1 MSKATAYIEF
11 LKSKNQLT
19 TGAGLK
25 PVEMHPSLFGHQ
37 RDVVAWA
44 LQRGKALIAAKF
56 GMGKTRMQIEIMR
69 QVHAHTGRR
78 VLVICPL
85 GVKHQFIHE
94 DGPAMDVRFAYIGN
108 DEQGMAADTP
118 YLITNYERVRDGQI
132 TEGFLQSE
140 IAGVCLD
147 EGAILGNLGTK
158 TQQEFSRILS
168 AIPYRWVATATPA
181 PNDYRQLI
189 YFADFLDAMDAGQ
202 SLTRWFGRNPDKAGD
217 LQLLPHMEKEFWL
230 WIASWALFVDTP
242 SDLGYDDTGYDM
254 PELNIIFHRLTA
266 DHLAAQNL
274 TDQFGQHYLLADTA
288 AGVQQAMKE
297 KRSSLQARI
306 DKAAEIVADAPND
319 HYVIWH
325 DLEDERKAICKA
337 IKSAKAVYGSQ
348 DSDEAERLVL
358 QFAHG
363 EMPIIAAKPSMFGSG
378 VNWQHYCHKAIYAG
392 VGFKFRD
399 FIQSLHRLQRY
410 GQQHTVEVH
419 LIHTDAEDHVVDIL
433 MKKWKQHDEMVAKMR
448 QIIKEFGLTNE
459 ALNTGMQRSLGVNRQ
474 ATKGEWFTAINNDT
488 VLETMAMP
496 DNSVDEIVTSIPFGN
511 HYEYVASLNDFG
523 HNQADSDFWEQMDYL
538 IPELLRVLKP
548 GRMACIHVKDR
559 LLYGH
564 QTPHGMMEVDYFT
577 HDCARAFKKHGFVS
591 YGEIFIPT
599 DVVRENNSTNRLG
612 WSECCKDGSK
622 MGVGLSEKV
631 LLFRKPQTDKTR
643 SYADEPVRKDKKAYS
658 RGRWQIDA
666 HSLWR
671 SNGKAIDDVA
681 HVTPAE
687 DPSLLIGMDGS
698 QVYNWYREWSK
709 GAPYDYHQH
718 VAFNEAM
725 GERLPAKFM
734 LMSPQAPDE
743 YEETVWTDVLFMRT
757 LNMNQAR
764 RRVEKHVCLA
774 RGSLILTRNGYKPI
788 EDVSVFDMV
797 LTHKGRWR
805 PVIAVQNTGVRPVV
819 NLRAQGVANLILTPD
834 HKVWMRKS
842 DWVRERDG
850 AERTDPDW
858 VKAEDA
864 LGGYVNLK
872 LPSVE
877 PTELTKQE
885 LWLLGRWLADGHV
898 GARGEYV
905 VSIGHEKLA
914 EFEHMADGHVGTKA
928 ERTAMQ
934 VRLKKLSHSLR
945 DALAT
950 CGKGAENKQLPPF
963 AVSLP
968 ADDASAL
975 LEGYLSGDGHYLE
988 SRQRWMATS
997 ASRKLLLGLAM
1008 LVQRVYGT
1016 IACVHHGRPEGTT
1029 IIEGRQVN
1037 TKQEWIMSF
1046 DLTKGRRV
1054 KPFIL
1059 EDGAWKKV
1067 KSVDDAGEVETW
1079 NLRVAEDES
1088 YTAEGCVVKNCPL
1101 PLDIVER
1108 LIVRYSNPDEVI
1120 FDPFAGL
1127 FTVPYM
1133 AVKLGRRGWGN
1144 ELNPLYWENG
1154 VKYCR
1159 DAEMQR
1165 SMPTLFDDVE
1175 PTEDVYE
1182 LDEVAA

>member
-1 MSKATAYIEF
+1 MCEKCKCDDGF
-11 LKSKNQLT
+11 VM
-19 TGAGLK
+19 
-25 PVEMHPSLFGHQ
+25 P
-37 RDVVAWA
+37 A
-44 LQRGKALIAAKF
+44 L
-56 GMGKTRMQIEIMR
+56 
-69 QVHAHTGRR
+69 
-78 VLVICPL
+78 
-85 GVKHQFIHE
+85 
-94 DGPAMDVRFAYIGN
+94 
-108 DEQGMAADTP
+108 
-118 YLITNYERVRDGQI
+118 
-132 TEGFLQSE
+132 
-140 IAGVCLD
+140 
-147 EGAILGNLGTK
+147 NL
-158 TQQEFSRILS
+158 
-168 AIPYRWVATATPA
+168 
-181 PNDYRQLI
+181 
-189 YFADFLDAMDAGQ
+189 
-202 SLTRWFGRNPDKAGD
+202 
-217 LQLLPHMEKEFWL
+217 
-230 WIASWALFVDTP
+230 
-242 SDLGYDDTGYDM
+242 
-254 PELNIIFHRLTA
+254 IFHRMTA
-266 DHLAAQNL
+266 DHLKAQEL
-274 TDQFGQHYLLADTA
+274 TDQFGQHYLFADTA

-297 KRSSLQARI
+297 KRSSLEMRVA
-306 DKAAEIVADAPND
+306 KAVEIVNASPTD

-337 IKSAKAVYGSQ
+337 IPKAKAVYGSQ

-358 QFAHG
+358 QFAYG
-363 EMPIIAAKPSMFGSG
+363 EIPIIAAKPSMFGSG
-378 VNWQHYCHKAIYAG
+378 VNWQKYCHKAIYLG
-392 VGFKFRD
+392 VGFKFRE

-410 GQQHTVEVH
+410 GQKHTVEVH
-419 LIHTDAEDHVVDIL
+419 LIHTDAEDHVVDTL
-433 MKKWKQHDEMVAKMR
+433 MRKWTQHDEMVAKMR
-448 QIIKEFGLTNE
+448 SIIKEYGLTNE
-459 ALNTGMQRSLGVNRQ
+459 ALSTGMQRSLGIERQ
-474 ATKGEWFTAINNDT
+474 ATKGEWFTAVNNDT
-488 VLETMAMP
+488 VLETMTMA

-523 HNQADSDFWEQMDYL
+523 HNQADSDFWTQMDFL

-612 WSECCKDGSK
+612 WSENAKDGSK

-643 SYADEPVRKDKKAYS
+643 SYADEPVRKDKKDYS

-671 SNGKAIDDVA
+671 SNGHDIDDVE
-681 HVTPAE
+681 HVSPAD
-687 DPSLLIGMDGS
+687 DPSLLTGMDGS
-698 QVYNWYREWSK
+698 QVFNWYRDWSK

-725 GERLPAKFM
+725 GDRLPAKFM
-734 LMSPQAPDE
+734 LMPPQAPEE
-743 YEETVWTDVLFMRT
+743 YEEFVWTDILFMRT

-774 RGSLILTRNGYKPI
+774 RGSLVLTHDGYKPI
-788 EDVSVFDMV
+788 QDVFVGNLV

-805 PVIAVQNTGVRPVV
+805 PVIAVQNTGIRPVV
-819 NLRAQGVANLILTPD
+819 NLRAQGVANLVLTPD

-842 DWVRERDG
+842 EWARERDG
-850 AERTDPDW
+850 AERAEPDW
-858 VKAEDA
+858 VKAQDA

-872 LPSVE
+872 LPPVE

-898 GARGEYV
+898 GVRGEYV
-905 VSIGHEKLA
+905 ISVGHEKLA
-914 EFEHMADGHVGTKA
+914 EFKQMADGHIGTKA
-928 ERTAMQ
+928 ERTAVQ
-934 VRLKKLSHSLR
+934 VRLKKLSRPLR
-945 DALAT
+945 QALET
-950 CGKGAENKQLPPF
+950 CGKGAENKELPPF
-963 AVSLP
+963 AVALP
-968 ADDASAL
+968 SDDAQTL

-997 ASRKLLLGLAM
+997 VSRKLLLGLAM

-1016 IACVHHGRPEGTT
+1016 IACVYPGRPEGTT

-1037 TKQEWIMSF
+1037 TKQEWNMSF

-1054 KPFIL
+1054 TPFIL

-1067 KSVDDAGEVETW
+1067 KSVEDAGEVETW

-1088 YTAEGCVVKNCPL
+1088 YTAEGCIVKNCPL

-1108 LIVRYSNPDEVI
+1108 LIVRYSNPSEVI

-1127 FTVPYM
+1127 FTVPFV
-1133 AVKLGRRGWGN
+1133 AIELGRYGRGH
-1144 ELNPLYWENG
+1144 ELNPLYYQNG
-1154 VKYCR
+1154 VKYCQ
-1159 DAEMQR
+1159 EMEVKR
-1165 SMPTLFDDVE
+1165 SAPTLFS
-1175 PTEDVYE
+1175 
-1182 LDEVAA
+1182 LDELETA